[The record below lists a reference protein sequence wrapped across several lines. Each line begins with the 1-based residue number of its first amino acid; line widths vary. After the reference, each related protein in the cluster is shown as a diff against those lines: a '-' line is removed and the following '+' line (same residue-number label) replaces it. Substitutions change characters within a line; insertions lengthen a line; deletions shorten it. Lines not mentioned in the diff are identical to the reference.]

1 MSMRA
6 WFLGPLLAVAALQTV
21 PTASAQGTTG
31 RLIGIVRDTEGS
43 VLSGVTVVI
52 ASPSQIGGPQ
62 TTRTRTDGTFS
73 FSHLAPGAYD
83 VRFELAGF
91 QTAEFTAVA
100 VALDRAA
107 EVLPKLEL
115 GRLAESITVTTSPP
129 VVDVTRAGMSSVY
142 SGDYLDRASVG
153 TQGRSYLA
161 VVGRAANA
169 DVPFPIIPGEKRQ
182 IGVKGSAQAHP
193 RRPALPI
200 RPDPPSRAPHPPRLL
215 RTGAV
220 SVPSRPRQRA
230 RRGTRAPPPPG
241 SSRPRRTPAAS
252 PCKM

>member
-1 MSMRA
+1 MRA

-161 VVGRAANA
+161 VVGRAAGADGGNSDPRIFGSTVGENA
-169 DVPFPIIPGEKRQ
+169 YYIDGIDTTDPVTATFSATLNFDAIAEISFQTAGFAAEYGRATG
-182 IGVKGSAQAHP
+182 GV
-193 RRPALPI
+193 
-200 RPDPPSRAPHPPRLL
+200 
-215 RTGAV
+215 V
-220 SVPSRPRQRA
+220 
-230 RRGTRAPPPPG
+230 
-241 SSRPRRTPAAS
+241 
-252 PCKM
+252 